1 MRDSREMLEDVIS
14 GVRVQLYNQ
23 QFQLEEVLKEIKNIR
38 SRLNKME
45 TFLHKTDSLTEKKWK
60 FSLDGWKEVDVPVK
74 GSVSFVP
81 EVGVINEEN

>member
-14 GVRVQLYNQ
+14 GVRTKLYNQ

-38 SRLNKME
+38 SRLDNME
-45 TFLHKTDSLTEKKWK
+45 TYLHKTESLTEKKWK
-60 FSLDGWKEVDVPVK
+60 FSVDGWKEVDVSVK

>member
-14 GVRVQLYNQ
+14 GVRTKLYNQ

-38 SRLNKME
+38 SRLDKME
-45 TFLHKTDSLTEKKWK
+45 TYLHKTESLTEKKWK
-60 FSLDGWKEVDVPVK
+60 FSVGGWKEVDVPVK

-81 EVGVINEEN
+81 EVGVLNEEN